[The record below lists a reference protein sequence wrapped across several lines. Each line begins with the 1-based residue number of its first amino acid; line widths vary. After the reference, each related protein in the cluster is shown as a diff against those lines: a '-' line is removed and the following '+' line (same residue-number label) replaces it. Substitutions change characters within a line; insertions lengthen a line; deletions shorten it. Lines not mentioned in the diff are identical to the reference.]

1 MNRKIQKLELDG
13 AIVTALVEEPHKSYL
28 KLAKQFGTSVNYVV
42 GIVQQN
48 GLERKR
54 GRGSSA
60 WPAKTPEVG

>member
-1 MNRKIQKLELDG
+1 MNKKLQKIQLDA
-13 AIVTALVEEPHKSYL
+13 AIVTALMEQSHKSYL

-48 GLERKR
+48 GLARKR

-60 WPAKTPEVG
+60 WPAKKPEVS